1 MFDLLTNVI
10 VYGILAIA
18 MWIMGDPRL

>member
-1 MFDLLTNVI
+1 MFDLITNAV
-10 VYGILAIA
+10 VYGILTIA